1 MYTDSKQK
9 DLEKLLAIAATLP
22 INQVRALVAAAIELD
37 RINTADSQAEEE
49 AADSVRP

>member
-9 DLEKLLAIAATLP
+9 NLEKLLAIAATLP
-22 INQVRALVAAAIELD
+22 IDQVRALVAAAVELD
-37 RINTADSQAEEE
+37 KINTAGSQTEEE